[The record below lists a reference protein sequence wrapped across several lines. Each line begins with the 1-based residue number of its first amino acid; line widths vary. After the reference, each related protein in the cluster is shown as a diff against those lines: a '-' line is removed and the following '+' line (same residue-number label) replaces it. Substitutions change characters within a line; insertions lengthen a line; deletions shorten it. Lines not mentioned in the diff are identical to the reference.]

1 MNKVLETVSE
11 ELTALV
17 SSVPGI
23 VRVEGRRRLPAS
35 GVAWSAEGVIVTA
48 EHVVRRDESI
58 RVGLPDGESA
68 EASLVGRDPS
78 TDLAVL
84 RLVSGR
90 AANPI
95 WRATDDLKVGHLAVA
110 VGRPGKTVQATLGIV
125 SAVGGPF
132 QTGMGGAIERY
143 LQTDAVM
150 YPGFSG
156 GAFVTADGRVAG
168 VVTSG
173 LLRGVSLAVPTETVR
188 RVVETLLQHG
198 RIRRG
203 FLGVGA
209 QTVPLPEAVAAQ
221 ASQTTGLLVMSV
233 EPGSPADQGGM
244 LLGDTLLSLEGS
256 PLQSMEDLFGALSG
270 ERVGKS
276 VEIRLLRGGQLKS
289 VKVTIGE
296 RG

>member
-1 MNKVLETVSE
+1 
-11 ELTALV
+11 
-17 SSVPGI
+17 
-23 VRVEGRRRLPAS
+23 
-35 GVAWSAEGVIVTA
+35 
-48 EHVVRRDESI
+48 
-58 RVGLPDGESA
+58 
-68 EASLVGRDPS
+68 
-78 TDLAVL
+78 
-84 RLVSGR
+84 
-90 AANPI
+90 
-95 WRATDDLKVGHLAVA
+95 
-110 VGRPGKTVQATLGIV
+110 VQATLGIV

-132 QTGMGGAIERY
+132 QTGIGGAIERY

-156 GAFVTADGRVAG
+156 GALVTAEGRVAG
-168 VVTSG
+168 VMTSG

-188 RVVETLLQHG
+188 RVVGTLLEHG

-233 EPGSPADQGGM
+233 EPGSPADQGGL
-244 LLGDTLLSLEGS
+244 LLGDTLLSLEGTS
-256 PLQSMEDLFGALSG
+256 LQSMEDLFGALSG
-270 ERVGKS
+270 ERVGK
-276 VEIRLLRGGQLKS
+276 VAEIRLLRGGQLKS